1 MCDFYQLGLVLAWG
15 PGVAVG
21 VQEHLG
27 VGVDGHEGL
36 DVTVGPDKVHDGLD
50 LRLGVS
56 AGSAVGLRAGAA
68 AGARSYTSNHNTV

>member
-27 VGVDGHEGL
+27 VGVDGNEGL
-36 DVTVGPDKVHDGLD
+36 DVTVGLDKVHDGLD

-56 AGSAVGLRAGAA
+56 SGSTVGLRARAA
-68 AGARSYTSNHNTV
+68 AGTSSYTSNHSAV

>member
-1 MCDFYQLGLVLAWG
+1 MVLAWG
-15 PGVAVG
+15 PGVAIG

-56 AGSAVGLRAGAA
+56 AGSMVDLRAGVA
-68 AGARSYTSNHNTV
+68 AGARSYMSNHNTVQKTV